1 METQDL
7 GQTFYQLFIPG
18 IPGKGT
24 RLFIFKEAY
33 KKQKFSFLCY
43 LNIMFESN
51 PSLWIK
57 LRDVKIRAVGWL
69 YRGSLWFKVSSSQ
82 FPITS

>member
-7 GQTFYQLFIPG
+7 GQTFYQRFIPG

-51 PSLWIK
+51 PSL
-57 LRDVKIRAVGWL
+57 
-69 YRGSLWFKVSSSQ
+69 
-82 FPITS
+82 